1 MKPKTIF
8 VLLVSMLAGGA
19 LLLTGQDDPLIHGI
33 VTGNGDQLKLAAP
46 DFRGAGDAQ
55 KFMLP
60 FNDTLWND
68 LDGGGVLKLV
78 AKSVYP
84 LNVPQRAEDFVPPD
98 ARGQSKGP
106 WLTDWSGSPVNANDL
121 AFGYAAVVGD
131 RLVVY
136 GNLYNLS
143 QSTPATAK
151 LFGPKTYV
159 GSLDENGAKKIAHEF
174 AADILAQFGGK
185 SLSDTK
191 IYFVSDRTGPRTMG
205 NGQKVGV
212 KEIWSMDY
220 DESNQTQLTRYG
232 GLAETPAVSADGK
245 MFAFTLLAQSERN
258 GHLVDTPWAVT
269 IQSAETN
276 RKLSFYSPV
285 SSVVATPEFTPDGQH
300 VLFGAKIGNDKDE
313 KIYIAT
319 IQGGDLNQI
328 SHVTALEEEPK
339 VNPKTGKQIAY
350 ISGRTGKPQ
359 LWLMG
364 IDGGNPE
371 MLTTGEGD
379 VSNPCWSPDGQ
390 WLAFSWTRGYEIGQF
405 NVFIM
410 DMVTRHY
417 FQLTHNEG
425 RSENPTWAPD
435 GKHIVFMATRG
446 RSTQI
451 YTMLADG
458 THILQLTTKGNNFQP
473 VWAKGIN

>member
-8 VLLVSMLAGGA
+8 VILALMLAAGV
-19 LLLTGQDDPLIHGI
+19 LTLTAQDPDIKI
-33 VTGNGDQLKLAAP
+33 VFQGNGDLLKLAVP

-55 KFMLP
+55 KFMQP
-60 FNDTLWND
+60 FNDTLWNE

-84 LNVPQRAEDFVPPD
+84 LNVPQRTEDFVPPD

-106 WLTDWSGSPVNANDL
+106 WLTDWSGTPVSANDL
-121 AFGYAAVVGD
+121 AFGYTAVVGD
-131 RLVVY
+131 RLVLY

-159 GSLDENGAKKIAHEF
+159 GSLDEAGAKKIAHEF
-174 AADILAQFGGK
+174 AADILAQFGGQ
-185 SLSDTK
+185 SLADTK

-205 NGQKVGV
+205 DKQKVNV

-220 DESNQTQLTRYG
+220 DGSNQVQLTKYG
-232 GLAETPAVSADGK
+232 GLASQPAVSADGK
-245 MFAFTLLAQSERN
+245 MYAFTILAQNERN
-258 GHLVDTPWAVT
+258 GHLVDTPAAVM
-269 IQSAETN
+269 IHSAETN
-276 RKLSFYSPV
+276 RKLNFYNPV
-285 SSVVATPEFTPDGQH
+285 SSMVATPAFTPDGQH
-300 VLFGAKIGNDKDE
+300 VLFGTKIGNDKDE

-319 IQGGDLNQI
+319 VQGGELSQI

-339 VNPKTGKQIAY
+339 VNPKTGRQIAF

-364 IDGGNPE
+364 IDGSNPE

-410 DMVTRHY
+410 DMVTRKP

-435 GKHIVFMATRG
+435 GKHIVFMSTHG